1 LSAKSVKLMRKQCDD
16 CEGTGHEIIWVW
28 KRFNINEGE
37 EERIIKEEY
46 CAACEG
52 MGYTNDD

>member
-1 LSAKSVKLMRKQCDD
+1 MRKYCDD

-28 KRFNINEGE
+28 KRFNLNEGE